1 MPKWRNQ
8 INIKQYLTNKETND
22 AVHEVAKNVLP
33 ELKYILRK
41 EERRIEKG
49 NNNALDE
56 IFLDDFKI
64 VVENFEWI
72 KQSIENGEEST
83 EFDFDSWADA
93 LNEYLDCL
101 YDIGDAVTILGDLK
115 CNNEKF
121 LWVS

>member
-1 MPKWRNQ
+1 M
-8 INIKQYLTNKETND
+8 
-22 AVHEVAKNVLP
+22 
-33 ELKYILRK
+33 LRK

-56 IFLDDFKI
+56 FFLDDFKI

>member
-22 AVHEVAKNVLP
+22 AVHEGAKNVLP
-33 ELKYILRK
+33 ELKYILKK

-56 IFLDDFKI
+56 FFLDDFKI

-72 KQSIENGEEST
+72 KQSIEDGEEST

-93 LNEYLDCL
+93 LNEYLNCL
-101 YDIGDAVTILGDLK
+101 YDIGDAVTILGDLR

>member
-8 INIKQYLTNKETND
+8 INIKQYLTNKGTNE
-22 AVHEVAKNVLP
+22 AVHNFAKMVLP

-56 IFLDDFKI
+56 FFLDDFKI

-72 KQSIENGEEST
+72 KESIENGEDPT

-101 YDIGDAVTILGDLK
+101 YDIGDTVTILGDLR